1 MTTKQEEKTAYQRLH
16 DLEDELAG
24 VLKRIRWETYLAMQ
38 EAMRLVIE
46 GGEVVAGPFLSR
58 VEAEQAQADTA

>member
-1 MTTKQEEKTAYQRLH
+1 
-16 DLEDELAG
+16 
-24 VLKRIRWETYLAMQ
+24 MQ